1 MIYVRMTDKFMS
13 GWGAARNMTNV
24 MVVQCETRE
33 QADAIERAAQDR
45 REMKRVSI
53 CSSMPKNRT
62 GVLYSVKSFSDLSG
76 PWLAYYN
83 GERVQA

>member
-1 MIYVRMTDKFMS
+1 MTDNFMS

-45 REMKRVSI
+45 REMKRVLI
-53 CSSMPKNRT
+53 CSSMPKNRP
-62 GVLYSVKSFSDLSG
+62 GVLCSVKAFSDLSG

-83 GERVQA
+83 GARVSA